1 MEIPLASP
9 LVGQSQ
15 RLDGANNYFGQM
27 LPPVSCKPLLKW
39 PGGKRWLASLL
50 APTLCRELKGR
61 YIEPF
66 VGGGAMFI
74 AIKPRRALLS
84 DSNRGLIST
93 LRVIRVSHE
102 QVFAIVSRF
111 SNTKS
116 CYLKVRASNPKTR
129 VGNAARFL
137 YLNRT
142 CWGGIQRFNRQG
154 RFNVPF
160 GNSGRIVCRC
170 NQVHEFA
177 RLLTHA
183 RLEYGDFESR
193 IDSAMKGDVVYADPP
208 YTTIGANN
216 GFIRYNEHLFSWSD
230 QKRLAD
236 SANRARQRGVFVVVS
251 GLWHPELLA
260 LYKGWWAIRLKRFVC
275 VSRTSSGRRPVFEAV
290 LFSKKPTTLPNCR
303 LL

>member
-1 MEIPLASP
+1 MARR
-9 LVGQSQ
+9 V
-15 RLDGANNYFGQM
+15 
-27 LPPVSCKPLLKW
+27 VSKPLLKW

-50 APTLCRELKGR
+50 APTLRRELTGR

-66 VGGGAMFI
+66 VGGGAMFV
-74 AIKPRRALLS
+74 ALQPRRALLC
-84 DSNRGLIST
+84 DSNRELIST
-93 LRVIRVSHE
+93 LRVIRASHE
-102 QVFAIVSRF
+102 QVFAAVRRF
-111 SNTKS
+111 SNTKT

-160 GNSGRIVCRC
+160 GNSGRTVCRSSH
-170 NQVHEFA
+170 VGDFA

-183 RLEYGDFESR
+183 RLESGDFERR
-193 IDSAMKGDVVYADPP
+193 IDRAMSGDVVYADPP

-216 GFIRYNEHLFSWSD
+216 GFIRYNEHLFSWAD

-236 SANRARQRGVFVVVS
+236 SANRARQRGAFVVVS

-275 VSRTSSGRRPVFEAV
+275 VSRTASGRGTVFEAV
-290 LFSKKPTTLPNCR
+290 LLSKEPTALPNCR